1 MQPLILMPRFR
12 IEEPSST
19 VLAERNPCPT
29 HFPLSTSSVE
39 AGSDYDHDHDHA

>member
-19 VLAERNPCPT
+19 VLAERNLCPT
-29 HFPLSTSSVE
+29 HFPIPASYVE
-39 AGSDYDHDHDHA
+39 AGSDHDHDHD